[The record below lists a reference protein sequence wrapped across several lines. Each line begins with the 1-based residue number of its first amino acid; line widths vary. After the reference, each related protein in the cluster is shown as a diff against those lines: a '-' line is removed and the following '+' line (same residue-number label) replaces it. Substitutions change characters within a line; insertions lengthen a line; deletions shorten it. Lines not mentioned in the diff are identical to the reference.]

1 MMESIVAL
9 AGVACVGAAVLAGTV
24 VAGGSAN
31 DIRLSAKNLPRLQ
44 GASYELWAIYGDRKL
59 SAGKFNV
66 AANGAPTGRL
76 SSPRDPAEADMLA
89 VTIEPKGDRN
99 KAPSA
104 TVILAGQPTAAGAR
118 LSFPVDLRR
127 IGGTYLLATP
137 TDDDDSNE
145 TAGIWFL
152 TPTMRASLRIP
163 AAPAGWAWEGWGV
176 AQGTPISTGLFSKAG
191 GADASARYSGPKPGP
206 AFPGEDFLRR
216 LPRGVS
222 APADL
227 ADGSSMV
234 VLTLEPS
241 LAGKDPTGA
250 GPFSIKPLVGKVPSG
265 ATDHRSLALR
275 RDLSGL
281 PSGSARF

>member
-1 MMESIVAL
+1 MRKSIVVL
-9 AGVACVGAAVLAGTV
+9 AGAACVGAGVLAGTV
-24 VAGGSAN
+24 GAGGSAN

-44 GASYELWAIYGDRKL
+44 GASYELWTVYGEQKL

-76 SSPRDPAEADMLA
+76 SSPRDPAEADLLA

-104 TVILAGQPTAAGAR
+104 TVILAGKPTAAGTR
-118 LSFPVDLRR
+118 LAFPVDLRR
-127 IGGTYLLATP
+127 ISGSYLLATP

-152 TPTMRASLRIP
+152 TPTMKASLRVP

-176 AQGTPISTGLFSKAG
+176 AQGTPISTGRFSKAA

-206 AFPGEDFLRR
+206 AFPGEDFVRR

-227 ADGSSMV
+227 ADGGSMV

-250 GPFSIKPLVGKVPSG
+250 GPFSIKPLAAKVPAG
-265 ATDHRSLALR
+265 ARDHRGLGLQ
-275 RDLSGL
+275 RDLSSL

>member
-1 MMESIVAL
+1 MMKSIVAV
-9 AGVACVGAAVLAGTV
+9 AGAACAGAAVLAGTGM
-24 VAGGSAN
+24 AGGSTN
-31 DIRLSAKNLPRLQ
+31 DVRLSARNLPRLQ
-44 GASYELWAIYGDRKL
+44 GASYELWAIYGQQKL

-66 AANGAPTGRL
+66 TANGSVTGRL
-76 SSPRDPAEADMLA
+76 SSSRDPAEADMLA
-89 VTIEPKGDRN
+89 VTIEPRGDRN

-104 TVILAGQPTAAGAR
+104 TVILAGKPSSAGAR

-127 IGGTYLLATP
+127 ISGSYLLATP

-152 TPTMRASLRIP
+152 TSTMKASLQVP
-163 AAPAGWAWEGWGV
+163 AAPAGWAWEGWG
-176 AQGTPISTGLFSKAG
+176 ATQSTPISTGRFSKAV
-191 GADASARYSGPKPGP
+191 GADASARYSGPKRGP

-216 LPRGVS
+216 LPRRVS
-222 APADL
+222 ARVDL
-227 ADGSSMV
+227 ADGSSMA
-234 VLTLEPS
+234 VLTLEPN

-265 ATDHRSLALR
+265 ATDHRSLRLR